1 MNLLESARKHL
12 EKTPIIYS
20 STNKVYGDLEEFKYI
35 KSDKRYVCIEHE
47 DGFNEQI
54 PLNFHSPYGC
64 SKGSA
69 DQYMLDYFR
78 IFDLSTVVFRHS
90 SMYGGR
96 QFSTHD
102 QGWVGWFC
110 DQAIKIR
117 DKKIKNTISISGN
130 GFQVR
135 DLLHSQDVVDLYFLA
150 LEEIDSIKGE
160 AFNIGGGLDNS
171 LSLLEL
177 FDYLN
182 QKLDIE
188 LKINRQDTRESDQ
201 KVFIA
206 DLTKIKS
213 KIDWIP
219 KISLNEGLDNQIKWQ
234 EQKN

>member
-1 MNLLESARKHL
+1 
-12 EKTPIIYS
+12 
-20 STNKVYGDLEEFKYI
+20 
-35 KSDKRYVCIEHE
+35 
-47 DGFNEQI
+47 
-54 PLNFHSPYGC
+54 
-64 SKGSA
+64 
-69 DQYMLDYFR
+69 
-78 IFDLSTVVFRHS
+78 
-90 SMYGGR
+90 
-96 QFSTHD
+96 
-102 QGWVGWFC
+102 
-110 DQAIKIR
+110 
-117 DKKIKNTISISGN
+117 
-130 GFQVR
+130 
-135 DLLHSQDVVDLYFLA
+135 VDLYFLA